1 MYKSKAVQ
9 REITLEIFFSEIPSS
24 KSIFISMLTQIE
36 LYNTLLEVYFL
47 ALSYPFSLCW
57 SVIGKRNKK
66 IIIMCVLTQVIL
78 LPRAVFLLMLMHS
91 NIQLAFKKC
100 NQFCRF
106 LAIQCICSYLPWTT
120 PALEGFE
127 FLSWSLTGCSAVVD
141 QTDSFHDLSQI
152 SEIINK
158 KFVSHIHIMWL
169 VKGRFKKFE
178 RRHETNIAIAK

>member
-9 REITLEIFFSEIPSS
+9 REITLEIFFSEIPSL
-24 KSIFISMLTQIE
+24 KSIFISMLTRIE

-91 NIQLAFKKC
+91 NI
-100 NQFCRF
+100 
-106 LAIQCICSYLPWTT
+106 
-120 PALEGFE
+120 
-127 FLSWSLTGCSAVVD
+127 
-141 QTDSFHDLSQI
+141 
-152 SEIINK
+152 
-158 KFVSHIHIMWL
+158 
-169 VKGRFKKFE
+169 
-178 RRHETNIAIAK
+178 

>member
-9 REITLEIFFSEIPSS
+9 REITLEIFFSEIPSKLLPL

-91 NIQLAFKKC
+91 NI
-100 NQFCRF
+100 
-106 LAIQCICSYLPWTT
+106 
-120 PALEGFE
+120 
-127 FLSWSLTGCSAVVD
+127 
-141 QTDSFHDLSQI
+141 
-152 SEIINK
+152 
-158 KFVSHIHIMWL
+158 
-169 VKGRFKKFE
+169 
-178 RRHETNIAIAK
+178 

>member
-91 NIQLAFKKC
+91 NI
-100 NQFCRF
+100 
-106 LAIQCICSYLPWTT
+106 
-120 PALEGFE
+120 
-127 FLSWSLTGCSAVVD
+127 
-141 QTDSFHDLSQI
+141 
-152 SEIINK
+152 
-158 KFVSHIHIMWL
+158 
-169 VKGRFKKFE
+169 
-178 RRHETNIAIAK
+178 